1 MGKIGTGVEFS
12 SKARRAL
19 LALLGNFTPVPIHVP
34 SRLTAPG
41 SPRLC
46 LRGKNSDGRSYL
58 QVAGRRSQV
67 AGCWSLFHQ
76 YRKYPKHS

>member
-46 LRGKNSDGRSYL
+46 FGR
-58 QVAGRRSQV
+58 QVLSAGRRSQV
-67 AGCWSLFHQ
+67 AGRGLLVIVSPIQ
-76 YRKYPKHS
+76 KVS